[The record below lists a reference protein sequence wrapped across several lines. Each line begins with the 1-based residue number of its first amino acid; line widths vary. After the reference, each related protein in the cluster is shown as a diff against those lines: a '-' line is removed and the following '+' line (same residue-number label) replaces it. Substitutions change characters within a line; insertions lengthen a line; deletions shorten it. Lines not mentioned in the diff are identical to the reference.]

1 MDNKHT
7 ITKSLKVYQLIINI
21 KEIKDIVEGGNND

>member
-7 ITKSLKVYQLIINI
+7 IAKSLKVYQLIINI
-21 KEIKDIVEGGNND
+21 KEIKDIVEVGNND